1 MDVTSVRQRSGVKN
15 SRISFADMDHQS
27 IVLQND
33 SAQWNHGSVCNNDG
47 IQEMTPCSTE
57 TRSGDYVF
65 PSDSSSRKKNG
76 TNCTDSV
83 ATFIFPGYLRLLVCL
98 AMAVIATIV
107 FEYMLIDFSL
117 TFQKP
122 LLLAMQSFCFVFLFF
137 VLAIYL
143 RSGWTN
149 ESICATFCVC
159 VAVEII
165 IGYAIAQ
172 NKLDSGII
180 QPLFTF
186 IVLICVGG
194 VSMYSS
200 QDIVRSALVITGI
213 SIVRFLACAMI
224 TDLPRWLR
232 PVLVYCS
239 GAIGVLAARY
249 TVVALRSVTTCEW
262 IVSDKRRDENNVS
275 VNHTVCGNVQPSVAT
290 RRISLPNLMRKNA
303 VSLFYYISISQQHL
317 FSINFDIQAFTDI

>member
-1 MDVTSVRQRSGVKN
+1 MEVTSVRQRSFGKN
-15 SRISFADMDHQS
+15 SRISFADMAHQS

-33 SAQWNHGSVCNNDG
+33 SALWNHESVCKNDG
-47 IQEMTPCSTE
+47 VQEMTPCSAE
-57 TRSGDYVF
+57 NRSGDYVF
-65 PSDSSSRKKNG
+65 PSASSSRKKTG

-83 ATFIFPGYLRLLVCL
+83 ATFRFPGYLRLVACL
-98 AMAVIATIV
+98 AMALTATIV
-107 FEYMLIDFSL
+107 LEFMLVDLSL

-122 LLLAMQSFCFVFLFF
+122 LLLAMQSFCFVFMFY

-143 RSGWTN
+143 RSSWTN
-149 ESICATFCVC
+149 ESICATFCIC

-172 NKLDSGII
+172 NKLDSGVV
-180 QPLFTF
+180 QPIFTF
-186 IVLICVGG
+186 VVLICVGG

-249 TVVALRSVTTCEW
+249 TVVALRSVTTCDW
-262 IVSDKRRDENNVS
+262 SALDKRRDENHVS
-275 VNHTVCGNVQPSVAT
+275 VDQTVCEQVQPCVTA

-303 VSLFYYISISQQHL
+303 VSLS
-317 FSINFDIQAFTDI
+317 